1 MTQDVDWL
9 IAPDSFKGTFSA
21 REVALAVAAGVSA
34 ATAGEGAGEG
44 VPTLD
49 LCPIAD
55 GGEGTLDVIVE
66 QLRGRSAAVSVSDP
80 LGRPI
85 SARLG
90 FVEDGS
96 LAIVEVA
103 QASGLALLAP
113 NERDAE
119 AASTFGT
126 GELIAQAVAAG
137 VSHVTVAAGGSA
149 STDGG
154 TGAIEALESSGGLRG
169 AKLTVLADVRTPFER
184 AAAVFAP
191 QKGADAAAVARL
203 SERLRTQAATL
214 PRDPRGV
221 PMGGAAGGLA
231 GGLWARYGA
240 QLVPG
245 AAWVL
250 DAVGFDAR
258 LSGAKAVVT
267 GEGRLDA
274 QTLEGKA
281 ICEIACRCARAGVP
295 LHAVVGE
302 VALDARESERLGL
315 ASLREATDIA
325 ALEQAG
331 RALARMLCAT

>member
-1 MTQDVDWL
+1 MTQHVNWL
-9 IAPDSFKGTFSA
+9 IAPDTFKGTFSA
-21 REVALAVAAGVSA
+21 REVALAIAAGV
-34 ATAGEGAGEG
+34 TDDEGEDEQA
-44 VPTLD
+44 VD
-49 LCPIAD
+49 VCPIAD
-55 GGEGTLDVIVE
+55 GGEGTLDVIVA
-66 QLRGRSAAVSVSDP
+66 QLRGRTLAATVSDP
-80 LGRPI
+80 LGRPL

-103 QASGLALLAP
+103 QASGLTLLAP
-113 NERDAE
+113 DERDAE

-126 GELIAQAVAAG
+126 GELIAAAVAAG
-137 VSHVTVAAGGSA
+137 VSRVAVAAGGSA

-154 TGAIEALESSGGLRG
+154 AGAIEAIEASGGLR
-169 AKLTVLADVRTPFER
+169 AVKLTVLADVRTPFER
-184 AAAVFAP
+184 AALVFAP

-203 SERLRTQAATL
+203 SERLQAQAATL

-240 QLVPG
+240 ELVPG

-250 DAVGFDAR
+250 DALGFDAR
-258 LSGAKAVVT
+258 VRRASAVVT

-281 ICEIACRCARAGVP
+281 IAEIARRCARAGVP
-295 LHAVVGE
+295 LHAVVGA
-302 VALDARESERLGL
+302 VALGARETERLGL

-325 ALEQAG
+325 ALERAG
-331 RALARMLCAT
+331 KALARILCST

>member
-1 MTQDVDWL
+1 MTRDVDWL

-21 REVALAVAAGVSA
+21 REVALAIAAG
-34 ATAGEGAGEG
+34 ATNGDGEAS
-44 VPTLD
+44 VD
-49 LCPIAD
+49 ICPIAD
-55 GGEGTLDVIVE
+55 GGEGTLNVLVA
-66 QLRGRSAAVSVSDP
+66 QLRGRTVDVPVSDP

-85 SARLG
+85 TAKLG
-90 FVEDGS
+90 WVEDGS

-103 QASGLALLAP
+103 GASGLCLLALS
-113 NERDAE
+113 ERDAE

-126 GELIAQAVAAG
+126 GELIAAAVAAG
-137 VSHVTVAAGGSA
+137 ASHVAVAAGGSA

-154 TGAIEALESSGGLRG
+154 AGAIEALESRGRLRG
-169 AKLTVLADVRTPFER
+169 AELTVLADVNTPFER
-184 AAAVFAP
+184 AAAVFGP
-191 QKGADAAAVARL
+191 QKGADDSAV
-203 SERLRTQAATL
+203 ERLTVRLHAQAEAL

-258 LSGAKAVVT
+258 LRRARAVIT

-281 ICEIACRCARAGVP
+281 ISEIACRCARAGVP
-295 LHAVVGE
+295 LHAIVGSI
-302 VALDARESERLGL
+302 ALGANESERLAL
-315 ASLREATDIA
+315 ASLLEATDLA
-325 ALEQAG
+325 ALERAG
-331 RALARMLCAT
+331 RSLARTLCPR